1 MGLSNSPLGVRGK
14 AGSKT
19 IIPIKILKLDDG
31 FHLLINIR
39 VNGKPARA
47 LIDTGASH
55 TVFDKTRIKNF
66 LKSEKMERH
75 DKLSTG
81 LGTSNM
87 KSHLAVLK
95 NISLGKIGIS
105 NYKTVVIDLS
115 HVNTAYK
122 LMKQKPIDGV
132 LGSDILKKHKAV
144 IDYGKRKLILTP
156 ALKRANAKK

>member
-1 MGLSNSPLGVRGK
+1 M
-14 AGSKT
+14 T
-19 IIPIKILKLDDG
+19 ISIPIKILKLDDG

-39 VNGKPARA
+39 VNGKHARL

-55 TVFDKTRIKNF
+55 TVFDKERIVNF
-66 LKSEKMERH
+66 IKKEKVEKH

-87 KSHLAVLK
+87 KSHLAVIE
-95 NISLGKIGIS
+95 NISLGKIEIR

-115 HVNTAYK
+115 HVNVAYK
-122 LMKQKPIDGV
+122 HMKQKPIDGI

-144 IDYGKRKLILTP
+144 IDYGKKKLFVDD
-156 ALKRANAKK
+156 